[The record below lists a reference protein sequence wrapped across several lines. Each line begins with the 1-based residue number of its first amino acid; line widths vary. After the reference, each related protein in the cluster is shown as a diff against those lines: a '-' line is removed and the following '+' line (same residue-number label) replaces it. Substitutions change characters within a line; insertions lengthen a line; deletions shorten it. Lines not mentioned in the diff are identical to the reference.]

1 MTVETQTRVAALI
14 KEIDAIKEAKGKAK
28 GPLLSAASD
37 DLKQVLKLAYD
48 SSITFGVN
56 KNALRD
62 AMFSVPENEHICSFE
77 DIMATLSLCAAR
89 SITGKRAVNA
99 LAEVIESYND
109 YLLVRLILEKDLNC
123 GIGVT
128 TILDA
133 LPGLFKRF
141 QVQLAKS
148 FEDSRFEFTGAPWGV
163 EPKYDGV
170 RAIAK
175 IAIADA
181 DATNA
186 VDKYD
191 VMLLSREGNQFTS
204 YPSLEVE
211 IKAWAWAN
219 RIEALF
225 FLDGEIVSG
234 DFAKTVSGA
243 RKKKSDD
250 KDAVFM
256 AFDFFRVQGVVDKA
270 KIDEIRRKVL
280 EGCVWSEKVAL
291 IERRRVYAVEEVHEA
306 YEEYRGRGLEGAMCK
321 NPNAPYEF
329 KRRYNWLKL
338 KDEQTVDAPI
348 VGWEPGELGTKYES
362 VIGKFIIELDSGV
375 RVAVGG
381 GLSDELRAEDPEQ
394 FIGRIIEVEFHEMT
408 PDGSL
413 RHPRLNRF
421 RDVLTGEF
429 E

>member
-1 MTVETQTRVAALI
+1 MTVKTQTRVAALVE
-14 KEIDAIKEAKGKAK
+14 EINAIKEAKGKAK
-28 GPLLSAASD
+28 VPLLQAASE
-37 DLKQVLKLAYD
+37 DLKTVLKMAYD

-62 AMFSVPENEHICSFE
+62 AMFTVPENDDECTFE
-77 DIMATLSLCAAR
+77 DLMAVLSLCATR
-89 SITGKRAVNA
+89 SLTGKRAINV
-99 LAEVIESYND
+99 LAGTIQSYND
-109 YLLVRLILEKDLNC
+109 YLLVRLIIEKDLNC

-133 LPGLFKRF
+133 LPGLFERF

-148 FEDSRFEFTGAPWGV
+148 FEDSRFEYKGTPWGV

-204 YPSLEVE
+204 YPSLEIE

-256 AFDFFRVQGVVDKA
+256 AFDFFRVQGVVDEGKV
-270 KIDEIRRKVL
+270 DEIRRYVL
-280 EGCVWSEKVAL
+280 ERCVWSKKVTL
-291 IERRRVYAVEEVHEA
+291 IERRKVTTVQEVRQA
-306 YEEYRGRGLEGAMCK
+306 YEDYRERGLEGAMCK
-321 NPNAPYEF
+321 NPNSPYEF
-329 KRRYNWLKL
+329 KRRYHWLKL

-348 VGWEPGELGTKYES
+348 VGWEPGEIGTKYEN
-362 VIGKFIIELDSGV
+362 VIGKFIIELESGI

-394 FIGRIIEVEFHEMT
+394 FIGRIIEVEYHEMT

-413 RHPRLNRF
+413 RHPRMNRF